1 MLQHVQGSDQADVL
15 FSPLSLPGGAVLRNR
30 IAKAS
35 MEENLAAP
43 GQIPDHRLRR
53 LYRAWGAGGAGLLI
67 TGNVMVDAR
76 AMTGPAGVVL
86 DTRAPLQ
93 PFAAW
98 AAAARSGG
106 AAAWMQLNHPGRQV
120 RADLGGVA
128 WSPSA
133 VPISGTGGFARPV
146 AMDDDDIRAV
156 IAMFASAA
164 ARAIEAGFT
173 GVQIHAAHGYLLSQ
187 FLSPL
192 ANRRTDR
199 WGGPIE
205 RRARLL
211 IEVVDAVRAAMP
223 AGAAL
228 GVKLNT
234 ADFQRGGFEQQDA
247 LRVVRLLGEH
257 PVDLVE
263 LSGGSAER
271 PAMHGALDGTGI
283 DERTRAREAYFL
295 DLSRE
300 VVAASPIP
308 IMLTGGIRTVE
319 GAREVLRAGV
329 AVVGVATALAQRP
342 TLPRDWSRGRPGP
355 EPLPASSATDK
366 ATVSAAKQAAVRW
379 ILRRTAARGVA
390 PETTDPDAAL
400 RLDARR
406 RARLL
411 RRYRDWLAARTPSG
425 TRSPL

>member
-1 MLQHVQGSDQADVL
+1 MQASDQADVL

-30 IAKAS
+30 VAKAS

-43 GQIPDHRLRR
+43 GQLPDHRLRK
-53 LYRAWGAGGAGLLI
+53 LYRIWGAGGAGLLI

-86 DTRAPLQ
+86 DARAPLQ

-192 ANRRTDR
+192 VNRRTDR

-205 RRARLL
+205 QRAGLL
-211 IEVVDAVRAAMP
+211 IQVVEAVRAAMP
-223 AGAAL
+223 AHAAL

-234 ADFQRGGFEQQDA
+234 ADFQRGGFQQEDA
-247 LRVVRLLGEH
+247 LRVVELLGEH

-271 PAMHGALDGTGI
+271 PVMHGVMHGVLDGPGI

-295 DLSRE
+295 DLARE

-308 IMLTGGIRTVE
+308 IMLTGGIRTAE

-342 TLPRDWSRGRPGP
+342 TLPRDWLCGHPGP
-355 EPLPASSATDK
+355 EPLTASPASDK
-366 ATVSAAKQAAVRW
+366 ATASAAKQAAVRW
-379 ILRRTAARGVA
+379 ILRRTAARGIA

-400 RLDARR
+400 RLDTRR

-411 RRYRDWLAARTPSG
+411 RRYRDWLAGRTPSRNG
-425 TRSPL
+425 

>member
-1 MLQHVQGSDQADVL
+1 MPKPLHNLQHVHGSDQAEVL
-15 FSPLSLPGGAVLRNR
+15 FSPLSLPRGAVLRNR
-30 IAKAS
+30 VAKAS

-43 GQIPDHRLRR
+43 GQIPDHRLRK
-53 LYRAWGAGGAGLLI
+53 LYRAWAAGGAGLLI

-86 DTRAPLQ
+86 DARAPLQ

-128 WSPSA
+128 WSPSG
-133 VPISGTGGFARPV
+133 VPISGAGGFARPV

-156 IAMFASAA
+156 IAMFATSA

-199 WGGPIE
+199 WGGPVE

-211 IEVVDAVRAAMP
+211 IEIVAAVRAAMP
-223 AGAAL
+223 AHAAL

-234 ADFQRGGFEQQDA
+234 ADFQRGGFRQQDA
-247 LRVVRLLGEH
+247 VRVVELLGEH

-271 PAMHGALDGTGI
+271 PVMHGAGLD
-283 DERTRAREAYFL
+283 ESTREREAYFL
-295 DLSRE
+295 DLAHE
-300 VVAASPIP
+300 IVAASPVP
-308 IMLTGGIRTVE
+308 VMLTGGIRTVE

-329 AVVGVATALAQRP
+329 AVAGVATALAQRP
-342 TLPRDWSRGRPGP
+342 ALPHDWFHGRPAP
-355 EPLPASSATDK
+355 EPLPASSAADK
-366 ATVSAAKQAAVRW
+366 ATASAAKQAAVRW
-379 ILRRTAARGVA
+379 ILRRAAARGTA
-390 PETTDPDAAL
+390 PETADPDAAL
-400 RLDARR
+400 RLDTRR

-411 RRYRDWLAARTPSG
+411 RRYRGWLAEAR
-425 TRSPL
+425 

>member
-1 MLQHVQGSDQADVL
+1 MQGSDQAEVL

-35 MEENLAAP
+35 MEENLAAE

-53 LYRAWGAGGAGLLI
+53 LYRIWGAGGAGLLI

-86 DTRAPLQ
+86 DARAPLE

-133 VPISGTGGFARPV
+133 VPISGAGGFARPV
-146 AMDDDDIRAV
+146 AMDEADIRAV
-156 IAMFASAA
+156 TAMFASGA

-211 IEVVDAVRAAMP
+211 IEVVRAVRAAMP

-234 ADFQRGGFEQQDA
+234 ADFQRGGFRQEDA
-247 LRVVRLLGEH
+247 LRVVELLAEH

-271 PAMHGALDGTGI
+271 PAMHGVLDGA
-283 DERTRAREAYFL
+283 DDRTRAREAYFL
-295 DLSRE
+295 DLARD

-308 IMLTGGIRTVE
+308 IMLTGGIRTAA

-329 AVVGVATALAQRP
+329 AVVGVATALAQCP
-342 TLPRDWSRGRPGP
+342 TLPREWSLGRPGP
-355 EPLPASSATDK
+355 GPLPASAASDK

-379 ILRRTAARGVA
+379 ILRRTAARGAA
-390 PETTDPDAAL
+390 PESTDPDAAL

-411 RRYRDWLAARTPSG
+411 RRYRGWLAGRTPPRDG
-425 TRSPL
+425 

>member
-1 MLQHVQGSDQADVL
+1 MQGSDQAEVL
-15 FSPLSLPGGAVLRNR
+15 FSPLTLPSGAVLRNR
-30 IAKAS
+30 VAKAS

-53 LYRAWGAGGAGLLI
+53 LYRIWGAGGAGLLI

-86 DTRAPLQ
+86 DARAPLQ

-128 WSPSA
+128 WSPSG

-156 IAMFASAA
+156 ITMFASGA

-205 RRARLL
+205 QRARLL
-211 IEVVDAVRAAMP
+211 IEVVRAVRAAMP

-234 ADFQRGGFEQQDA
+234 ADFQRGGFQQEDA
-247 LRVVRLLGEH
+247 LRVVELLGEH

-271 PAMHGALDGTGI
+271 PVMHGVLDERPVMHGVL
-283 DERTRAREAYFL
+283 DERTLAREAYFL
-295 DLSRE
+295 DLARE
-300 VVAASPIP
+300 VVAASPMP
-308 IMLTGGIRTVE
+308 IMLTGGIRTAE
-319 GAREVLRAGV
+319 GAQEVLRAGV

-342 TLPRDWSRGRPGP
+342 TLPRDWSCGRPGP
-355 EPLPASSATDK
+355 EPLPPSSASDK

-379 ILRRTAARGVA
+379 ILRRTAARGTA

-411 RRYRDWLAARTPSG
+411 RRYRAWLAG
-425 TRSPL
+425 G

>member
-1 MLQHVQGSDQADVL
+1 MRGSDPAEVL
-15 FSPLSLPGGAVLRNR
+15 FSPLTLPGGAVLRNR

-35 MEENLAAP
+35 MEENLAGP
-43 GQIPDHRLRR
+43 GQIPDHRLRK
-53 LYRAWGAGGAGLLI
+53 LYRIWGAGGAGLLI

-76 AMTGPAGVVL
+76 AVTGPAGVVL
-86 DTRAPLQ
+86 DARAPLQ
-93 PFAAW
+93 PFADW

-133 VPISGTGGFARPV
+133 VPISGAGGYARPV

-156 IAMFASAA
+156 IAMFASGA
-164 ARAIEAGFT
+164 ARAVEAGFT

-211 IEVVDAVRAAMP
+211 VEVVRAVRAAMP
-223 AGAAL
+223 AHAAL

-234 ADFQRGGFEQQDA
+234 ADFQRGGFQQEDA
-247 LRVVRLLGEH
+247 LRVVELLAEH

-271 PAMHGALDGTGI
+271 PVMHGVLDGPGP

-295 DLSRE
+295 DLARE

-308 IMLTGGIRTVE
+308 IMLTGGIRTAE

-342 TLPRDWSRGRPGP
+342 ALPRDWLSGRPGP
-355 EPLPASSATDK
+355 EPLPASPSSDK

-379 ILRRTAARGVA
+379 ILRRTAARGSA

-406 RARLL
+406 RALLL
-411 RRYRDWLAARTPSG
+411 RRYRGWLAG
-425 TRSPL
+425 G